1 MKTLVVLPTYNEIQN
16 LAPMTAEILKAVPR
30 THILVVDDN
39 SPDGTGALAD
49 DLALKH
55 PGQVHV
61 LHRQEKNGLG
71 PAYLAGFAWALE
83 RDYEG
88 VVQMDAD
95 FSHPI
100 ALIPQLLKNLE
111 QCDMVLAS
119 RYIKGGGT
127 RNWGVLRRFISR
139 GGNLYARMILHLGIK
154 DLTGGFKAYRREALE
169 FLLACPIQSKGY
181 HFQIET
187 TARAVTQGY
196 SFTEVPFIFE
206 ERRAGKSKMDRGIFF
221 EAMIQTLKLKLRLGK
236 ARKSP
241 DPAMNPLRVSPQ
253 YFSKK

>member
-16 LAPMTAEILKAVPR
+16 LAPMTAAILEAVPG

-39 SPDGTGALAD
+39 SPDGTGGLAD
-49 DLALKH
+49 EMAQKH
-55 PGQVHV
+55 PGKVHV

-71 PAYLAGFAWALE
+71 PAYLAGFAWAVKQG
-83 RDYEG
+83 YEG

-95 FSHPI
+95 FSHPV
-100 ALIPQLLKNLE
+100 ALIPQLLKGLE
-111 QCDMVLAS
+111 QRHLALAS

-154 DLTGGFKAYRREALE
+154 DLTGGFKAYRREVLE
-169 FLLACPIQSKGY
+169 FLLGCPIQSKGY

-221 EAMIQTLKLKLRLGK
+221 EATVQTLKLKFLLGK
-236 ARKSP
+236 SRKSP
-241 DPAMNPLRVSPQ
+241 DPAINSLRVSP
-253 YFSKK
+253 